1 MEEKLIKK
9 AKEGDNRAIEEL
21 YTLHRPFVFNYIM
34 KRVKHTQD
42 AEDLTSLVFLRAF
55 EKIHQYTPRQG
66 QGGFVN
72 WLAIISHNAIVDM
85 YRKRKVQIVYRAELP
100 EHLFGK
106 DIAAEQEALDE
117 MGRLDFRKYLAYCTP
132 QQAEVIRMKYEEDLS
147 NEQIA
152 GILGTSVGAVKSM
165 QHRAFDN
172 IKEGLAA

>member
-85 YRKRKVQIVYRAELP
+85 Y
-100 EHLFGK
+100 
-106 DIAAEQEALDE
+106 
-117 MGRLDFRKYLAYCTP
+117 CTP